1 MYRSRTSRYY
11 LRLIAITA
19 VCALAVIVCAVMAF
33 HVFAQE
39 IPVTVEDWDNTYRF
53 SMGSLGRDS
62 LKSILAQA
70 ETLGMEPLGLS
81 DTAEL
86 GEDGRSALV
95 RRGVTL
101 YVKDGEETAEY
112 VAYKGDT
119 VEESLRSNGFVL
131 KDADQVSPNREMPI
145 AADLTVEIKRLLRV
159 NIVADGET
167 VQVQMTSGTVA
178 DALEQAGVELSG
190 LDECSHQLEEP
201 VKDDMLVEV
210 TRMVSVRIAVD
221 GSTRAYRVSAL
232 TVQEALEKCKIQL
245 GKEDRVAPLPET
257 LLKSGVK
264 ITVQRVETVEET
276 ETEEIGY
283 ETKYLHTRD
292 LVEGETSVLT
302 EGMKGKKEKTYQAV
316 YVDGVLESRK
326 LLSEKVTAEPVKEI
340 VLRGSGYQT
349 QAPQLEFID
358 DGTTPA
364 PGSTPKPGGS
374 GNSGNSNKPGIS
386 VNTTAGTIKDQ
397 DGQEVRYTRAITGE
411 CTAYCIPGG
420 TTSIGLEAV
429 RGVIA
434 VDPDVIP
441 YGTRMYVAS
450 PDGKI
455 VYGYGVA
462 GDTGGACL
470 DGDIIADLC
479 YDTLEECSIIG
490 RRDMVLYILE

>member
-1 MYRSRTSRYY
+1 MYTNRIRRRY
-11 LRLIAITA
+11 LRFIIVSALCVIALT
-19 VCALAVIVCAVMAF
+19 VCAAMAV

-39 IPVTVEDWDNTYRF
+39 ISVTVEDWDDTYSF

-70 ETLGMEPLGLS
+70 EDLGMAPLGP
-81 DTAEL
+81 DDRAEL
-86 GEDGRSALV
+86 GEDGRSVLV
-95 RRGVTL
+95 RRGVDL
-101 YVKDGEETAEY
+101 YVKDGEDTTQY
-112 VAYKGDT
+112 IAYKGDT
-119 VEESLRSNGFVL
+119 VEQSLLDNGFVL
-131 KDADQVSPNREMPI
+131 KDTDQVSPNREMPI
-145 AADLTVEIKRLLRV
+145 SADLTVEIKRLLRV

-167 VQVQMTSGTVA
+167 VQVQMTGGTVA
-178 DALEQAGVELSG
+178 DALEQAGVRLGEL
-190 LDECSHQLEEP
+190 DACSHEPDEP

-210 TRMVSVRIAVD
+210 TRMVSVRIAAD

-232 TVQEALEKCKIQL
+232 TVSEALEKCKIEL
-245 GKEDRVAPLPET
+245 GSEDRVAPRPES
-257 LLKSGVK
+257 LLKSGMK
-264 ITVQRVETVEET
+264 ITVQRVKTVTET
-276 ETEEIGY
+276 ETQEIDY
-283 ETKYLHTRD
+283 EIKYLHTRD

-302 EGMKGKKEKTYQAV
+302 EGMKGEKELTYQAV

-326 LLSEKVTAEPVKEI
+326 LLSEKVAKEPVKEI
-340 VLRGSGYQT
+340 VLRGSGYQVK
-349 QAPQLEFID
+349 APQLEFID
-358 DGTTPA
+358 DGPTPV
-364 PGSTPKPGGS
+364 PGSTPKPGGNGDS
-374 GNSGNSNKPGIS
+374 GGSYNPGIS
-386 VNTTAGTIKDQ
+386 VDTTAGVLIDQ
-397 DGQEVRYTRAITGE
+397 DGKEVRYTRAITGE

-441 YGTRMYVAS
+441 YGTRMFVAS

-470 DGDIIADLC
+470 AGTIIADLC
-479 YDTLEECSIIG
+479 YDTIEECSIIG

>member
-1 MYRSRTSRYY
+1 MYRNQLRRRY
-11 LRLIAITA
+11 LRFIIISVICAVAVT
-19 VCALAVIVCAVMAF
+19 VCAAMAV

-39 IPVTVEDWDNTYRF
+39 ISVTVEDWDNTYSF

-62 LKSILAQA
+62 LKRILSQA
-70 ETLGMEPLGLS
+70 ESLGLEPLGPD

-86 GEDGRSALV
+86 GEDSRSVLV
-95 RRGVTL
+95 RRGVAL
-101 YVKDGEETAEY
+101 YVKDRDETKEY

-119 VEESLRSNGFVL
+119 IEASLLRNGFVL
-131 KDADQVSPNREMPI
+131 KDTDRVEPNREMTI
-145 AADLTVEIKRLLRV
+145 SADLTVEIKRLLRV
-159 NIVADGET
+159 NIAADGEIN
-167 VQVQMTSGTVA
+167 QVQMSSGTVA
-178 DALEQAGVELSG
+178 DALEQAGIRLGEL
-190 LDECSHQLEEP
+190 DKCSHELDEP

-210 TRMVSVRIAVD
+210 TRMISVRIAAD

-232 TVQEALEKCKIQL
+232 TVEEALEKCKIQL
-245 GKEDRVAPLPET
+245 GKEDRVTPLPET
-257 LLKSGVK
+257 LLKSGTK

-276 ETEEIGY
+276 ETEEIDY

-292 LVEGETSVLT
+292 LVEGESSVLT
-302 EGMKGKKEKTYQAV
+302 EGIKGKKEKVYQAV
-316 YVDGVLESRK
+316 YVDGVMESRK
-326 LLSEKVTAEPVKEI
+326 LLSEKVTAEPVKKI
-340 VLRGSGYQT
+340 VLRGSGYQNK
-349 QAPQLEFID
+349 APQLEFID

-364 PGSTPKPGGS
+364 PGSTPEPGA
-374 GNSGNSNKPGIS
+374 GNTNKPGIS
-386 VNTTAGTIKDQ
+386 VNTTAGTIKDE
-397 DGQEVRYTRAITGE
+397 DGQEVKYTRAITGE

-441 YGTRMYVAS
+441 YGTRMFVAS

-470 DGDIIADLC
+470 DGDILADLC